1 MQNFLN
7 KVGKT
12 AGAAVNKAG
21 NKANELI
28 EVSKLKAK
36 ISTEKQDIE
45 TLKQD
50 IGDYCYYL
58 FKDGKIEDETIAGH
72 CERIKICEAMIAEL
86 EKQIDDVREEY
97 RGGSSVDLNSE
108 DEADDHSD
116 ASEDEDKAQ

>member
-36 ISTEKQDIE
+36 VSAEKKDIE

-58 FKDGKIEDETIAGH
+58 FKDGKIEDETISGH

-97 RGGSSVDLNSE
+97 RGDSSVDFQE
-108 DEADDHSD
+108 PDERNDAADDGS
-116 ASEDEDKAQ
+116 KPQ